1 MTTIKDIE
9 KRLEARGIYRP
20 LRMRFKTQEEHRNA
34 MDSYNHL
41 MKHIAKGL
49 PRGVKKTEA
58 SQDSPEKSPDPS
70 QDAPTE

>member
-9 KRLEARGIYRP
+9 KRLGIERP
-20 LRMRFKTQEEHRNA
+20 VRADYQTFEEYQNRMDRYHQV
-34 MDSYNHL
+34 
-41 MKHIAKGL
+41 MKHVTKGL

>member
-1 MTTIKDIE
+1 MTIIKDIE
-9 KRLEARGIYRP
+9 KRLGIKKPVRADYQT
-20 LRMRFKTQEEHRNA
+20 LEEYQNR
-34 MDSYNHL
+34 MDSYHHT
-41 MKHIAKGL
+41 MKHITKGL